1 MHQRLD
7 HDPCKGHPKSHCYA
21 RLVCRDPKTLTSADG
36 SPRLVEVETPDGLL
50 WARPGS
56 RPPESIPER
65 STP

>member
-1 MHQRLD
+1 VEG
-7 HDPCKGHPKSHCYA
+7 GHGRTCQAVS
-21 RLVCRDPKTLTSADG
+21 VCRDPKTLISADG
-36 SPRLVEVETPDGLL
+36 SPRLVQVDTSDGPL